1 MEINKCSA
9 EAEEMRFKAQMGE
22 LALDKRRDIPFTD
35 TGREE
40 EEVIV

>member
-1 MEINKCSA
+1 M
-9 EAEEMRFKAQMGE
+9 EAEEQKFKAQMGE
-22 LALDKRRDIPFTD
+22 LALGKRTDIPFTE